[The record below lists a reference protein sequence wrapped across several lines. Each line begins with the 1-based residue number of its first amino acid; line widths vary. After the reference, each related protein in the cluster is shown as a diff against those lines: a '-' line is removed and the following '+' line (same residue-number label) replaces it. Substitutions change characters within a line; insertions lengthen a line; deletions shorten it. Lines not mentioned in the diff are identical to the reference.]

1 MHCTRLVCRSGERDG
16 WGGKAGVGEGGVMKA
31 YNAMVKSRR
40 VDGRGLVCISS
51 LWCAFHPSL
60 MKYIAAVVRAS
71 LTEDFVRENLK

>member
-1 MHCTRLVCRSGERDG
+1 
-16 WGGKAGVGEGGVMKA
+16 MKA